1 MKTEKRQQ
9 KAEKMNTARIGINW
23 KVLVVSFLVV
33 FLVAYL
39 GSLFTSTTVNSEW
52 YDSIRPKLTPPS
64 YVFPIV
70 WNILFILIALSLYL
84 LWVKADK
91 NGRKNV
97 AFAFGI
103 NFLLNILW
111 SVLYFGLKNPKL
123 AFFELIFLWLS
134 IITMILVAK
143 KIDKKAAWLLVPYLL
158 WVSFASVLNFL
169 SF

>member
-1 MKTEKRQQ
+1 MKTKKIRRKEEKLDTV
-9 KAEKMNTARIGINW
+9 KSSINW

-52 YDSIRPKLTPPS
+52 YEGIKPKLTPPS

-123 AFFELIFLWLS
+123 AFFELIFL
-134 IITMILVAK
+134 
-143 KIDKKAAWLLVPYLL
+143 
-158 WVSFASVLNFL
+158 
-169 SF
+169 